1 MVLPLLRSMSA
12 ARATATSSTSSFRS
26 RSIVSSFST
35 LTSKSHGTGMTTT
48 ATPSTNTN
56 QTGHMNSS
64 RMMHSSSFSN
74 VGRSSEFMQSSSTH
88 YQHYRLRLYVLD
100 NRRRHFSTP
109 PPVPTPTPPTP
120 PPSLTDEMAVGIQDA
135 TQMYVKFGVGKR
147 RLEELAKEAGEGE
160 GTLVARWQRMM
171 ETFLTTQLHVLAG
184 LGYAPNEQGL
194 ALYNTHLSQLLA
206 KSDPSTQEKLRES
219 GRDTWREV
227 LCTAFA
233 MDIEEV
239 KANELSIVEARNVMH
254 KVSQRMQE
262 PDILEYVAQR
272 CASTT
277 TAGSSTTPEEM
288 AFKHSVVQ
296 DVLVNKVYLGPTSPG
311 SSTTLVSECGFGEGE
326 RGYVL
331 LQCAMA
337 EHQADP
343 LCAQYIGAAMMRLLQ
358 SAGMDMQ
365 SMSANSSS

>member
-147 RLEELAKEAGEGE
+147 RLEELAKEAGE
-160 GTLVARWQRMM
+160 VR
-171 ETFLTTQLHVLAG
+171 
-184 LGYAPNEQGL
+184 
-194 ALYNTHLSQLLA
+194 
-206 KSDPSTQEKLRES
+206 
-219 GRDTWREV
+219 
-227 LCTAFA
+227 
-233 MDIEEV
+233 
-239 KANELSIVEARNVMH
+239 
-254 KVSQRMQE
+254 
-262 PDILEYVAQR
+262 
-272 CASTT
+272 
-277 TAGSSTTPEEM
+277 
-288 AFKHSVVQ
+288 
-296 DVLVNKVYLGPTSPG
+296 
-311 SSTTLVSECGFGEGE
+311 
-326 RGYVL
+326 
-331 LQCAMA
+331 
-337 EHQADP
+337 
-343 LCAQYIGAAMMRLLQ
+343 
-358 SAGMDMQ
+358 
-365 SMSANSSS
+365 